1 MANHYVNLAEAMVK
15 DAHVKVESLID
26 QGTSRR
32 ILRVE
37 SIVLSIL
44 IDQIS
49 ANGPALVQVEAIVID
64 GRDVVLRV
72 DLEEFRFHLLT
83 GHQIQLF
90 QVEFNAHQLGSHH
103 DGTARGTGLHVIQ
116 VDSRHVGRC
125 SKHVDTR
132 QDLKDMKNH
141 KSHRNADNFC
151 WLIGPQRSSVI

>member
-26 QGTSRR
+26 QGTCSR

-37 SIVLSIL
+37 SIVLPVF

-49 ANGPALVQVEAIVID
+49 TNGPALVQVETIVVD

-72 DLEEFRFHLLT
+72 DLEEFRFHVLI

-125 SKHVDTR
+125 STHMDIR
-132 QDLKDMKNH
+132 QELKDMKNH
-141 KSHRNADNFC
+141 KNNKNLVNFS
-151 WLIGPQRSSVI
+151 WFIGPQ